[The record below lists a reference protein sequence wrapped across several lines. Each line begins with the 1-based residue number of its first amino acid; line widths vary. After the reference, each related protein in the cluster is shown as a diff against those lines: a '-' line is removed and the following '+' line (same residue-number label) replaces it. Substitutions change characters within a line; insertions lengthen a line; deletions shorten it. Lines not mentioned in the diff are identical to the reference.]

1 MKTITL
7 PLLLVLSFCTSVRA
21 QMSDTLES
29 PQKVYRVKPVIS
41 LPVIAA
47 GFYFG
52 QEKLKDVRDK
62 SALTQ
67 MDLDLLNPDDVP
79 GIDQW
84 GLRQNF
90 DKSESAAEL
99 SDALFVGSQLV
110 PFSLFIWKDY
120 RSEWKEIT
128 MMYLEAQM
136 LQGLIYSYAP
146 FGPAGTD
153 RLRPRAYYEEVEFG
167 QRTNG
172 NTKNSS
178 FSGHVSTTATGWYF
192 TAKVIIDH
200 NPDLT
205 GGQKALI
212 YGAASVPGIVT
223 GILRVKALNHFPTDS
238 AVGLGV
244 GAFSGIM
251 VPEFHRWWQKKHK
264 TKAMLTPLYG
274 NGAAGLGFSLVF

>member
-47 GFYFG
+47 GVSFG
-52 QEKLKDVRDK
+52 QEQLKAVRDK